1 MMRVNEIAKK
11 AEVTPE
17 VVRYYLRIGLLKSE
31 DKDATGYRRFSKDHL
46 RRLNFIR
53 SAKQLGFKLSEI
65 AEILR
70 MAVRRKTPC
79 PMVRDIIKRRIEDNR
94 VDLESLLALQK
105 RMERALA
112 RWRRMRN
119 GVPDANTVCR
129 LIESAEIRP

>member
-31 DKDATGYRRFSKDHL
+31 DKDANGYRRFSKDHL

-105 RMERALA
+105 RMERAL
-112 RWRRMRN
+112 
-119 GVPDANTVCR
+119 
-129 LIESAEIRP
+129 

>member
-11 AEVTPE
+11 AEVSPG
-17 VVRYYLRIGLLKSE
+17 VIRHYIRIGLLKPVF
-31 DKDATGYRRFSKDHL
+31 KDVNGYRLFSEEDL
-46 RRLNFIR
+46 RRVNFIR
-53 SAKQLGFKLSEI
+53 RTKQLGFKLSEI

-70 MAVRRKTPC
+70 MAIRRKTPC
-79 PMVRDIIKRRIEDNR
+79 PMVRDIIKRRIQDNR

-119 GVPDANTVCR
+119 GVPDGNTVCR
-129 LIESAEIRP
+129 LIESAEVNP